1 MKSEIDPRAAG
12 HAASGRFQGKSV
24 IVTGA
29 GRGIGA
35 AIAGRFAREG
45 AMVVLADRDLERVTA
60 TAERLDTAGRARPFD
75 VDISAPDGADR
86 TVAFALAEFGR
97 LDIVVSNAAIYPFSL
112 IHEITAAEWDDVLG
126 VNLRS
131 AFLLAR
137 AALEP
142 MKRGD
147 GGRLIYIS
155 SITGTRVSSPGH
167 AHYGAS
173 KAGINGFIKTAA
185 LELAGHGIT
194 VNAIEPGN
202 ILTEGLQAERTQ
214 DFIDAMCDSIPLG
227 RLGTTEEVAS
237 AAAFLA
243 SDEAGYITG
252 TSIVIDGGQT
262 LPESKD
268 FRV

>member
-1 MKSEIDPRAAG
+1 MNSEIDRDRNG
-12 HAASGRFQGKSV
+12 HAVSARFQGRSV
-24 IVTGA
+24 VVTGA

-35 AIAGRFAREG
+35 AIAGRFAKEG
-45 AMVVLADRDLERVTA
+45 AMVVLADRDLERATA
-60 TAERLDTAGRARPFD
+60 TAERLDAGGRALPFGI
-75 VDISAPDGADR
+75 DISAPDGADR
-86 TVAFALAEFGR
+86 TVAFALSEFGR
-97 LDIVVSNAAIYPFSL
+97 LDILVSNAAIYPFSL
-112 IHEITAAEWDDVLG
+112 IHDISAAEWDDVLG

-142 MKRGD
+142 MKSNG

-214 DFIDAMCDSIPLG
+214 EFIEVMCDSIPLG
-227 RLGTTEEVAS
+227 RLGTTDEIAS
-237 AAAFLA
+237 AVAFLA
-243 SDEAGYITG
+243 SNEAGYITG
-252 TSIVIDGGQT
+252 TSIVVDGGQT

-268 FRV
+268 FRI